1 VTRWPTV
8 RSRPSKKKSAR
19 RGLVKSKRFPE
30 IAVRVDKKYAGLLSR
45 LLPHNTLGGNMD
57 FRFTRFLF
65 DHLEMILNFAFLLV
79 IVFIHLFLSP
89 YFGNPW
95 RFTACAAIFLA
106 FFYGCVAYAVRRKQR
121 LLREKYL
128 EQAESLIEDEVK
140 VDARLL
146 VDRYSARV
154 DEPWQEMESARRIIE
169 LVDYVSDV
177 HTFVLANPVMARLS
191 FSRTTTD
198 ARLSEYE

>member
-1 VTRWPTV
+1 
-8 RSRPSKKKSAR
+8 
-19 RGLVKSKRFPE
+19 
-30 IAVRVDKKYAGLLSR
+30 
-45 LLPHNTLGGNMD
+45 MD

-65 DHLEMILNFAFLLV
+65 DHLEIILNFAFLLV
-79 IVFIHLFLSP
+79 IVLIHLFLSTL
-89 YFGNPW
+89 FRNPW

-106 FFYGCVAYAVRRKQR
+106 FFHGCLGYAVRRKQQ

-198 ARLSEYE
+198 ARLSDYA